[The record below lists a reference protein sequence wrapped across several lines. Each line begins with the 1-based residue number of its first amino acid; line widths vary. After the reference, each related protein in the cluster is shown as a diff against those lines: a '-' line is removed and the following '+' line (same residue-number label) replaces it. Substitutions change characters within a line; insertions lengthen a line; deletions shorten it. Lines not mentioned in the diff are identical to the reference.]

1 MAVAASSNH
10 LTCPTESL
18 IQWTRQAR
26 PKDRDSGSD
35 RFLFS
40 FLPALCP
47 SDSALCIHQSGIPLA
62 PAISHADDS
71 HFVPPSDKS
80 NALLSQVTDDFFLP
94 LLSFSE
100 TLDAWLK
107 GQ

>member
-1 MAVAASSNH
+1 MTVAASSKY

-18 IQWTRQAR
+18 IQLTRQAHPR
-26 PKDRDSGSD
+26 DRDNDSD
-35 RFLFS
+35 GFLFS

-47 SDSALCIHQSGIPLA
+47 SDSALCFHQSGIPLA

-71 HFVPPSDKS
+71 HFVPSSDKS
-80 NALLSQVTDDFFLP
+80 NALLSQLTDDLFLP

-107 GQ
+107 G